1 MCGIFG
7 QFSPAGVDE
16 GSCRKSLAMLS
27 HRGPDGE
34 GIRISPDRRLFLGH
48 RRLKI
53 IDLSD
58 QSAQPMSTPDGRWTI
73 IYNGEIMNYQEL
85 RRELGDRWSWRTRG
99 DTELLLAL
107 WALHGPACLDKLV
120 GMFAFAIH
128 DSHFGEI
135 TLARDRFGIK
145 PLYWCDLPGH
155 GIAFASEIPPLLRFL
170 PKILPDESTIR
181 TYLEQGLY
189 DHGENTFFRG
199 INSLSPGVVLHCS
212 LQKPTK
218 TLRPWYLF
226 PDRIPDLK
234 SADSGEIERE
244 AERLITQAVSSHLVA
259 DVAVGLNISG
269 GVDSAMLART
279 TLDTLGQAHL
289 FTQDYAGY
297 SELPWI
303 KEIAEGGTL
312 HVSTLSS
319 QGVAEVVEKT
329 VASQAEP
336 FGGIFVC
343 GYNFLYQAARANDVT
358 VLLDG
363 NGVDEAFLGY
373 RRYHQMY
380 VAGALDPRERESRR
394 KDFIGFWGQ
403 APKEPSARAAIDGTD
418 GLKPDAIMTRLKENT
433 FIDTTKKFGFQDPVR
448 EAAAADLLS
457 AKIPRGLRFNDRVSM
472 ANSRELRV
480 PFLDHRLVEFA
491 FAIPIPLLLNEK
503 GSKAMFRRILSRKAP
518 PSVAFASKRSV
529 QSSQREWLATEWRPW
544 VESILMS
551 KSFANRGWVDP
562 AVANSLYEDYLTR
575 GGENSFFIWQWIN
588 LELWAR
594 TYLDASQK

>member
-7 QFSPAGVDE
+7 QFSPGGVDE
-16 GSCRKSLAMLS
+16 KSCRKALAMLS

-34 GIRISPDRRLFLGH
+34 GVRLSPDRRLFLGH

-85 RRELGDRWSWRTRG
+85 RQELGDRWTWRTRG

-107 WALHGPACLDKLV
+107 WTLRGPACLEKLV

-128 DSHFGEI
+128 DTLRNEI
-135 TLARDRFGIK
+135 TLVRDRFGIK
-145 PLYWCDLPGH
+145 PLYWCDLPGK
-155 GIAFASEIPPLLRFL
+155 GFVFASEIPPILRFL
-170 PKILPDESTIR
+170 PATLPDESTIR
-181 TYLEQGLY
+181 TYLELGLY
-189 DHGENTFFRG
+189 DHGEHTFFEGVCSLPAGTILHLGLR
-199 INSLSPGVVLHCS
+199 SLS
-212 LQKPTK
+212 K
-218 TLRPWYLF
+218 TIQRWYCF
-226 PDRIPDLK
+226 SERTPDLGA
-234 SADSGEIERE
+234 ADSGEIEKE
-244 AERLITQAVSSHLVA
+244 AERLVAQAISSHLVA
-259 DVAVGLNISG
+259 DVKVGLNISG

-279 TLDTLGQAHL
+279 TLETLDRVHL

-303 KEIAEGGTL
+303 REIAHGGIL
-312 HVSTLSS
+312 HVSTLDSH
-319 QGVAEVVEKT
+319 GLAEVVEET
-329 VASQAEP
+329 VASQSEP

-343 GYNFLYQAARANDVT
+343 GYNFLYRTARGNGVT

-373 RRYHQMY
+373 RRYHEMY
-380 VAGALDPRERESRR
+380 VAGAPDRKERERRSR
-394 KDFIGFWGQ
+394 DFSSFWGQ
-403 APKEPSARAAIDGTD
+403 APKALPPNPAIDGTN
-418 GLKPDAIMTRLKENT
+418 GLRPEVLMPSLKKNVLLGA
-433 FIDTTKKFGFQDPVR
+433 TKQNEFADPVR
-448 EAAAADLLS
+448 KAAATDLLE

-491 FAIPIPLLLNEK
+491 FAIPVPMLLNDS
-503 GSKAMFRRILSRKAP
+503 GSKAIFRHILSRKAP
-518 PSVAFASKRSV
+518 GTVAFASKRSV
-529 QSSQREWLATEWRPW
+529 QSPQREWLATEWRSW
-544 VESILMS
+544 AESILFS

-562 AVANSLYEDYLTR
+562 EAARLAYQDYAAR
-575 GGENSFFIWQWIN
+575 RGENSFFIWQWIN

-594 TYLDASQK
+594 RYLDSSQP